1 MKLKPLVLLLC
12 ALFLASPFVSPQA
25 LAEDEDVELALEPP
39 DEGSE
44 AVSKEAL
51 SEEERR
57 LQELVEE
64 EQGDIVADPNRR
76 EPADLDVPQVSDGRY
91 ESRES
96 NQQMKIL
103 RYHRERLDGR
113 EYLAFEGEEDSPHRF
128 HGSLGVHFGMLNPG
142 ITQGNVEFQVSA
154 SNHFA
159 LGLKSNFSNQSILG
173 AITLNYYSRKPFEGI
188 WIQLGFAYDYYRSL
202 DNNIFG
208 DSTIRAT
215 TPLLFGMGWRYL
227 ADNNLTFGFAAGIN
241 GYFFVPRPFVYF
253 NTVLQIGLAWN
264 VFPH

>member
-12 ALFLASPFVSPQA
+12 ALFLAAPFVSPQA

-113 EYLAFEGEEDSPHRF
+113 EYLAFEGEEDSP
-128 HGSLGVHFGMLNPG
+128 
-142 ITQGNVEFQVSA
+142 
-154 SNHFA
+154 
-159 LGLKSNFSNQSILG
+159 
-173 AITLNYYSRKPFEGI
+173 KPSHSK
-188 WIQLGFAYDYYRSL
+188 RSE
-202 DNNIFG
+202 N
-208 DSTIRAT
+208 A
-215 TPLLFGMGWRYL
+215 
-227 ADNNLTFGFAAGIN
+227 
-241 GYFFVPRPFVYF
+241 
-253 NTVLQIGLAWN
+253 
-264 VFPH
+264 VFPQKNKRFRSEPRNRQVGRYKTRTSPEFFGKFA